1 MQTKEPYS
9 NALWKK
15 KKKLFLFWK
24 QGNLGWK
31 MEIFK
36 YEREYHHDNTA
47 LVLVAKTEQYVKKD
61 SYTSLFSVGI
71 ELS

>member
-1 MQTKEPYS
+1 MHSARTVEE
-9 NALWKK
+9 KK
-15 KKKLFLFWK
+15 TFFILKAGEFGLKDGDIQIWES
-24 QGNLGWK
+24 
-31 MEIFK
+31 M
-36 YEREYHHDNTA
+36 YHHDNTA